1 MRTLVF
7 HKVWRCSVTHSV
19 NSRWFS
25 RGSDTARRLGRAEPE
40 IGSITEKHLNVHQR
54 YIPRT
59 TERNPTMY
67 TERLGKVI
75 GEFLM
80 LRKIVI
86 SILAFILIGTI
97 GRNTTIAE
105 IGEMAGVT
113 HAAETWRALQRL
125 QTTATVLHTVA
136 HPDDENG
143 ALLTWLSRAR
153 GVRTGLYSTTR
164 GEGGANLIGS
174 ELFDALG
181 IVRTEEHLA
190 AVRYY
195 GIDLFFSSAVD
206 FGYSKRLDETLEKW
220 DYQMLLED
228 TVRLIRLYRPDVIIA
243 RFQGNR
249 QDGHGHHQASG
260 VVTAEAFRAAG
271 DANRFP
277 EHLSEGLQ
285 PWQPKK
291 LYISRSRWRR
301 GTTET
306 SDTPVL
312 KIDTGEYNALL
323 GLSYAQIARQG
334 LSYQRSQG
342 VGQTRASKGSSV
354 AELRLVDTVLSE
366 PSKPEETL
374 FDGLNTTIIGMA
386 KLANMPALNAAFTQL
401 QDSVDAAV
409 RDYDAR
415 QPWTIVPHLASG
427 LKTTRGL
434 IEKLQGADTNNSELP
449 HLLFLLRN
457 KAQEFMTAANAA
469 LGLSLEVLVQTAE
482 GGRSPQTFAVA
493 IPGQK
498 FSIGMRMVNPT
509 SVPAELIGASLHTPE
524 GWKVRRIQKDANQE
538 GITPIQTN
546 EPISI
551 AFEVEV
557 PQNAVYTQPYWT
569 RASEYHDTVYTLE
582 QPKSRFLPYTPP
594 EVHGSVT
601 YRVDGVDFTLT
612 QPAQTV
618 SINRPWGEK
627 RRLLTVAPAMS
638 LSVLPRIGVIP
649 IAESAITG
657 AKTTF
662 TATVEMLN
670 NVKGEAEG
678 TLSLK
683 LPDGWHAS
691 PENASFAFTH
701 EGASKTF
708 TFQVSAADVA
718 AGSAYAIQAVAIYNG
733 KEYTTGYQIID
744 HPDLEPRHLYHP
756 ATMTLHSI
764 PLEVPSNLS
773 VGYIMGVG
781 DKIPEALQ
789 QIGID
794 VEMLDRDELRTG
806 DLSRFDTIL
815 VGIRAYAVRRD
826 LVAYNSRL
834 IDYVHKGGNL
844 IVQYQTPE
852 FDAAPFGPYPYTM
865 GRRPEEVSE
874 EDAQITILIPDNPI
888 FHHPNK
894 ITAADFDGWVE
905 ERGSKFLT
913 EWDSNYQALLTC
925 NDREQEPQHGGFL
938 TAKYGQG
945 TYTYAAYAFYRQ
957 LPAGVAGAYRLF
969 VNMLTFR

>member
-1 MRTLVF
+1 M
-7 HKVWRCSVTHSV
+7 H
-19 NSRWFS
+19 
-25 RGSDTARRLGRAEPE
+25 
-40 IGSITEKHLNVHQR
+40 
-54 YIPRT
+54 
-59 TERNPTMY
+59 
-67 TERLGKVI
+67 
-75 GEFLM
+75 
-80 LRKIVI
+80 RKIVGP
-86 SILAFILIGTI
+86 ILVFALLGIVGWNMTMAD
-97 GRNTTIAE
+97 T
-105 IGEMAGVT
+105 GEMAGAT
-113 HAAETWRALQRL
+113 NASETWRALQRL

-164 GEGGANLIGS
+164 GEGGANLIGP

-228 TVRLIRLYRPDVIIA
+228 MVRLIRLYRPDVIIS

-260 VVTAEAFRAAG
+260 VVTLEAFRAAG

-277 EHLSEGLQ
+277 EHLSEGLH

-291 LYISRSRWRR
+291 LYITRSRWRR
-301 GTTET
+301 SNTET
-306 SDTPVL
+306 PDTPVL

-323 GLSYAQIARQG
+323 GLSYTQIARQG
-334 LSYQRSQG
+334 LSFQRSQG
-342 VGQTRASKGSSV
+342 VGQTRAAKGAAV
-354 AELRLVDTVLSE
+354 TELRLVDTTLTAEKGKSE
-366 PSKPEETL
+366 ESL
-374 FDGLNTTIIGMA
+374 FDGIDTTITDMA
-386 KLANMPALNAAFTQL
+386 KLANTSALDAEFTQL
-401 QDSVDAAV
+401 QESINAAI

-415 QPWTIVPHLASG
+415 HPWTIVPHLASG
-427 LKTTRGL
+427 LKTTRSL
-434 IEKLQGADTNNSELP
+434 IENVQRIDLDDNTQA

-457 KAQEFMTAANAA
+457 KEQEFMTAARAA
-469 LGLSLEVLVQTAE
+469 LGLSLEVLVQPAAE
-482 GGRSPQTFAVA
+482 SRSSETFNVA

-498 FSIGMRMVNPT
+498 FSIGMRMVNP
-509 SVPAELIGASLHTPE
+509 SPVAAELINASLHTPD
-524 GWKVRRIQKDANQE
+524 GWTANRSEKNADSE
-538 GITPIQTN
+538 GIIPIQTN
-546 EPISI
+546 KPISI
-551 AFEVEV
+551 VFEVQV
-557 PQNAVYTQPYWT
+557 VQNADYTQPYWT
-569 RASEYHDTVYTLE
+569 RASEYHDAVYTLKRPE
-582 QPKSRFLPYTPP
+582 FRFLPFAAP
-594 EVHGSVT
+594 EVKGVVT
-601 YRVDGVDFTLT
+601 YRVEGVDFTVT
-612 QPAQTV
+612 QPAQTI
-618 SINRPWGEK
+618 SINRPWGER
-627 RRLLTVAPAMS
+627 RRLLSVAPAIS
-638 LSVLPRIGVIP
+638 LSVSPHIGVIP
-649 IAESAITG
+649 ISEPDVASEG
-657 AKTTF
+657 TTF
-662 TATVEMLN
+662 TATIEMLN

-683 LPDGWHAS
+683 LPDGWQSS
-691 PENASFAFTH
+691 PENAPFAFTH

-708 TFQVSAADVA
+708 AFQVSAKNVE
-718 AGSAYAIQAVAIYNG
+718 AGTDYTIQAIAKYDG
-733 KEYTTGYQIID
+733 EEYTTGYQAID
-744 HPDLEPRHLYHP
+744 HPDLEPRHLYRP
-756 ATMTLHSI
+756 AVMTLRSI
-764 PLEVPSNLS
+764 PLKVPSNLS

-781 DKIPEALQ
+781 DRVPEALQ

-806 DLSRFDTIL
+806 DLNRFDTIL

-826 LVAYNSRL
+826 LIAYNSRL
-834 IDYVHKGGNL
+834 LDYVHKGGNL

-874 EDAQITILIPDNPI
+874 EDAQVTILMPGNPI
-888 FHHPNK
+888 FHHPNQ

-913 EWDSNYQALLTC
+913 EWDANYQALLTC
-925 NDREQEPQHGGFL
+925 NDREQESQHGGFL

-957 LPAGVAGAYRLF
+957 LPAGIAGAYRLF
-969 VNMLTFR
+969 VNMLVLR

>member
-1 MRTLVF
+1 
-7 HKVWRCSVTHSV
+7 
-19 NSRWFS
+19 
-25 RGSDTARRLGRAEPE
+25 
-40 IGSITEKHLNVHQR
+40 
-54 YIPRT
+54 
-59 TERNPTMY
+59 
-67 TERLGKVI
+67 
-75 GEFLM
+75 M
-80 LRKIVI
+80 LRKIVV
-86 SILAFILIGTI
+86 SILIFALLGTI
-97 GRNTTIAE
+97 GGNMAMADT
-105 IGEMAGVT
+105 GEMAGATNASEV
-113 HAAETWRALQRL
+113 WRTLQRL

-164 GEGGANLIGS
+164 GEGGANLIGP

-195 GIDLFFSSAVD
+195 GIDLFFSGAVD

-228 TVRLIRLYRPDVIIA
+228 MVRIIRLYRPDVILS

-249 QDGHGHHQASG
+249 QDGHGHHQVSG
-260 VVTAEAFRAAG
+260 VVTLEAFRAAG
-271 DANRFP
+271 DENRFP
-277 EHLSEGLQ
+277 EHLAEGLH

-291 LYISRSRWRR
+291 LYITRSRWRR
-301 GTTET
+301 SNTET
-306 SDTPVL
+306 SDAPLL

-323 GLSYAQIARQG
+323 GLSYSQIARQG

-342 VGQTRASKGSSV
+342 VGQTRASKGSAV
-354 AELRLVDTVLSE
+354 TELRLVDTILTE
-366 PSKPEETL
+366 QGKPEESL
-374 FDGLNTTIIGMA
+374 FDGMDTTIMGMA
-386 KLANMPALNAAFTQL
+386 KLANAGLDAEFAQL
-401 QDSVDAAV
+401 QESVDAAV
-409 RDYDAR
+409 RNYDAR
-415 QPWTIVPHLASG
+415 RPWTIVPHLASG
-427 LKTTRGL
+427 LKTARDL
-434 IEKLQGADTNNSELP
+434 IENVQHIDLGDNTRS

-457 KAQEFMTAANAA
+457 KEQEFMTAANAA
-469 LGLSLEVLVQTAE
+469 LGLSLEVLVQSTAT
-482 GGRSPQTFAVA
+482 RSSETFAVA

-498 FSIGMRMVNPT
+498 FSIGMRMVNPAP
-509 SVPAELIGASLHTPE
+509 VAAELVNASLHTPQDWSVHRVQE
-524 GWKVRRIQKDANQE
+524 DSDWE

-546 EPISI
+546 KPISVM
-551 AFEVEV
+551 FEVEV
-557 PQNAVYTQPYWT
+557 ARDADYTQPYWT
-569 RASEYHDTVYTLE
+569 RASEYHDAVYTLKRPE
-582 QPKSRFLPYTPP
+582 FRFLPFAPP
-594 EVHGSVT
+594 EVNGVVT
-601 YRVDGVDFTLT
+601 YRIDGVDFTLT

-618 SINRPWGEK
+618 SINRPWGER
-627 RRLLTVAPAMS
+627 RRLLTVAPAI
-638 LSVLPRIGVIP
+638 SVSVSPHIGVIP
-649 IAESAITG
+649 ISEPDVAG
-657 AKTTF
+657 GGTTF

-683 LPDGWHAS
+683 LPDGWRSS
-691 PENASFAFTH
+691 PENAPFAFTH

-708 TFQVSAADVA
+708 SFQVSAKNVE
-718 AGSAYAIQAVAIYNG
+718 AGTEYTIQAIATYNG
-733 KEYTTGYQIID
+733 EAYTTGYQAID
-744 HPDLEPRHLYHP
+744 HPDLEPRHLYRP
-756 ATMTLHSI
+756 AVMTLHSI
-764 PLEVPSNLS
+764 PLKVPSNVS

-781 DKIPEALQ
+781 DRVPEALQ

-794 VEMLDRDELRTG
+794 VEMLDREELRTG
-806 DLSRFDTIL
+806 DLNRFDTIL
-815 VGIRAYAVRRD
+815 VGIRAYAVRQD
-826 LVAYNSRL
+826 LIAYNGRL
-834 IDYVHKGGNL
+834 LDYVHKGGNL

-874 EDAQITILIPDNPI
+874 EYARVTILMPDHPI
-888 FHHPNK
+888 FHHPNR
-894 ITAADFDGWVE
+894 ITAADFEDWVE

-913 EWDSNYQALLTC
+913 EWDTNYQALLTC

-969 VNMLTFR
+969 INMLTLGK

>member
-1 MRTLVF
+1 M
-7 HKVWRCSVTHSV
+7 H
-19 NSRWFS
+19 
-25 RGSDTARRLGRAEPE
+25 
-40 IGSITEKHLNVHQR
+40 
-54 YIPRT
+54 
-59 TERNPTMY
+59 
-67 TERLGKVI
+67 
-75 GEFLM
+75 
-80 LRKIVI
+80 RKIVGP
-86 SILAFILIGTI
+86 ILVLALFATI
-97 GRNTTIAE
+97 GSNTTMAE
-105 IGEMAGVT
+105 IGEMAGAT
-113 HAAETWRALQRL
+113 NASETWRALQRL

-164 GEGGANLIGS
+164 GEGGANLIGP

-228 TVRLIRLYRPDVIIA
+228 MVRLIRLYRPDVIIS

-260 VVTAEAFRAAG
+260 VVTLEAFRAAG

-277 EHLSEGLQ
+277 EHLSEGLH

-291 LYISRSRWRR
+291 LYITRSRWRR
-301 GTTET
+301 SNTET
-306 SDTPVL
+306 PDTPVL

-334 LSYQRSQG
+334 LSFQRSQG
-342 VGQTRASKGSSV
+342 VGQTRAAKGAAV
-354 AELRLVDTVLSE
+354 TELRLVDTTLTAE
-366 PSKPEETL
+366 KGRPEESL
-374 FDGLNTTIIGMA
+374 FDGIDTTLTDMA
-386 KLANMPALNAAFTQL
+386 KLANTSAVDTEFTQL
-401 QDSVDAAV
+401 QESINAAI

-415 QPWTIVPHLASG
+415 HPWTIVPHLASG
-427 LKTTRGL
+427 LKTTRSL
-434 IEKLQGADTNNSELP
+434 IENVQRIDLDDNTQA

-457 KAQEFMTAANAA
+457 KEQEFMTAARAA
-469 LGLSLEVLVQTAE
+469 LGLSLEVLVQPAAE
-482 GGRSPQTFAVA
+482 SRSSETFNVA

-498 FSIGMRMVNPT
+498 FSIGMRMVNP
-509 SVPAELIGASLHTPE
+509 SPVAAELINASLHTPD
-524 GWKVRRIQKDANQE
+524 GWTANRSEKNADSE
-538 GITPIQTN
+538 GIIPIQTN
-546 EPISI
+546 KPISI
-551 AFEVEV
+551 VFEVQV
-557 PQNAVYTQPYWT
+557 VQNADYTQPYWT
-569 RASEYHDTVYTLE
+569 RASEYHDAVYTLKRPE
-582 QPKSRFLPYTPP
+582 FRFLPFAAP
-594 EVHGSVT
+594 EVKGVVT
-601 YRVDGVDFTLT
+601 YRVEGVDFTVT
-612 QPAQTV
+612 QPAQTI
-618 SINRPWGEK
+618 SINRPWGER
-627 RRLLTVAPAMS
+627 RRLLSVAPAIS
-638 LSVLPRIGVIP
+638 LSVSPHIGVIP
-649 IAESAITG
+649 ISEPDVASEE
-657 AKTTF
+657 TTF
-662 TATVEMLN
+662 TATIEMLN

-683 LPDGWHAS
+683 LPDGWQSS
-691 PENASFAFTH
+691 PENAPFAFTH

-708 TFQVSAADVA
+708 AFQVSAKNVE
-718 AGSAYAIQAVAIYNG
+718 AGTDYTIQAIAKYDG
-733 KEYTTGYQIID
+733 EEYTTGYQAID
-744 HPDLEPRHLYHP
+744 HPDLEPRHLYRP
-756 ATMTLHSI
+756 AVMTLRSI
-764 PLEVPSNLS
+764 PLKVPSNLS

-781 DKIPEALQ
+781 DRVPEALQ

-806 DLSRFDTIL
+806 DLNRFDTIL

-826 LVAYNSRL
+826 LIAYNSRL
-834 IDYVHKGGNL
+834 LDYVHKGGNL

-874 EDAQITILIPDNPI
+874 EDAQVTILMPGNPI
-888 FHHPNK
+888 FHHPNQ

-913 EWDSNYQALLTC
+913 EWDANYQALLTC
-925 NDREQEPQHGGFL
+925 NDREQESQHGGFL

-957 LPAGVAGAYRLF
+957 LPAGIAGAYRLF
-969 VNMLTFR
+969 VNMLVLR

>member
-1 MRTLVF
+1 MF
-7 HKVWRCSVTHSV
+7 
-19 NSRWFS
+19 
-25 RGSDTARRLGRAEPE
+25 
-40 IGSITEKHLNVHQR
+40 
-54 YIPRT
+54 
-59 TERNPTMY
+59 
-67 TERLGKVI
+67 
-75 GEFLM
+75 
-80 LRKIVI
+80 RKIVV
-86 SILAFILIGTI
+86 SILIFALLGTI
-97 GRNTTIAE
+97 GGNMAMAGT
-105 IGEMAGVT
+105 GEMAGATNASEV
-113 HAAETWRALQRL
+113 WRALQRL

-164 GEGGANLIGS
+164 GEGGANLIGP

-228 TVRLIRLYRPDVIIA
+228 MVRLIRLYRPDVILS

-260 VVTAEAFRAAG
+260 VLTLEAFRAAG
-271 DANRFP
+271 DASRFP
-277 EHLSEGLQ
+277 EHLAAGLQ

-291 LYISRSRWRR
+291 LYITRSRWRR
-301 GTTET
+301 SSTET
-306 SDTPVL
+306 SDAPML

-323 GLSYAQIARQG
+323 GLSYSQIARQG

-342 VGQTRASKGSSV
+342 VGQTRASKGSAV
-354 AELRLVDTVLSE
+354 TELRLVDTTLTE
-366 PSKPEETL
+366 QGKPEETL
-374 FDGLNTTIIGMA
+374 FDGIDTTIMGMA
-386 KLANMPALNAAFTQL
+386 KLANASALDAEFAQL
-401 QDSVDAAV
+401 QESVDAAV
-409 RDYDAR
+409 RNYDAR
-415 QPWTIVPHLASG
+415 RPWTVVPHLASG
-427 LKTTRGL
+427 LKTARGL
-434 IEKLQGADTNNSELP
+434 IENVQHIDLDDNIRS

-457 KAQEFMTAANAA
+457 KEQEFMTAANAA
-469 LGLSLEVLVQTAE
+469 LGLSLEVLVQSTAT
-482 GGRSPQTFAVA
+482 RSSETFAVA

-498 FSIGMRMVNPT
+498 FSIGMRMVNPAP
-509 SVPAELIGASLHTPE
+509 VAAELVNVLLHTPQ
-524 GWKVRRIQKDANQE
+524 GWEVHRVQEDSDWE

-546 EPISI
+546 KPISVM
-551 AFEVEV
+551 FEVKVARE
-557 PQNAVYTQPYWT
+557 ADYTQPYWT
-569 RASEYHDTVYTLE
+569 RASEYHDAVYTLKRPE
-582 QPKSRFLPYTPP
+582 FRFLPFAPP
-594 EVHGSVT
+594 EVNGVVT
-601 YRVDGVDFTLT
+601 YRIDGVDFTLT

-618 SINRPWGEK
+618 SINRPWGER
-627 RRLLTVAPAMS
+627 RRLLTVAPAI
-638 LSVLPRIGVIP
+638 SVSVSPHIGVIP
-649 IAESAITG
+649 ISEPDVAG
-657 AKTTF
+657 GDTTF

-670 NVKGEAEG
+670 NVKGPAEG
-678 TLSLK
+678 ILRLE
-683 LPDGWHAS
+683 LPDGWRSS
-691 PENASFAFTH
+691 PENAPFAFTH

-708 TFQVSAADVA
+708 AFQVSAKDVET
-718 AGSAYAIQAVAIYNG
+718 GREYTIQAVATGNG
-733 KEYTTGYQIID
+733 EEYTTGYQVID
-744 HPDLEPRHLYHP
+744 HPDLEPRHLYRP
-756 ATMTLHSI
+756 AVMTLHSI
-764 PLEVPSNLS
+764 PLKVPSNLS

-781 DKIPEALQ
+781 DRVPEALQ

-794 VEMLDRDELRTG
+794 VEMLDREELRTG
-806 DLSRFDTIL
+806 DLNRFSTIL
-815 VGIRAYAVRRD
+815 VGIRAYAVRQD
-826 LVAYNSRL
+826 LIAYNGRL
-834 IDYVHKGGNL
+834 LDYVHKGGNL

-874 EDAQITILIPDNPI
+874 EYARVTILMPDHPI
-888 FHHPNK
+888 FHHPNR
-894 ITAADFDGWVE
+894 ITAADFEDWVE

-913 EWDSNYQALLTC
+913 EWDTNYQALLTC

-969 VNMLTFR
+969 INMLTLGK

>member
-1 MRTLVF
+1 MF
-7 HKVWRCSVTHSV
+7 
-19 NSRWFS
+19 
-25 RGSDTARRLGRAEPE
+25 
-40 IGSITEKHLNVHQR
+40 
-54 YIPRT
+54 
-59 TERNPTMY
+59 
-67 TERLGKVI
+67 
-75 GEFLM
+75 
-80 LRKIVI
+80 RKIVI
-86 SILAFILIGTI
+86 PILAFALLGTI
-97 GRNTTIAE
+97 GGNTAMADT
-105 IGEMAGVT
+105 GEMAGAT
-113 HAAETWRALQRL
+113 NASEAWRALQRL

-153 GVRTGLYSTTR
+153 GIRTGLYSTTR

-190 AVRYY
+190 SVRYY

-228 TVRLIRLYRPDVIIA
+228 MVRLIRLYRPDVIIS

-260 VVTAEAFRAAG
+260 VVTLEAFRVAG

-277 EHLSEGLQ
+277 EHLSEGLH

-301 GTTET
+301 
-306 SDTPVL
+306 SNDTGDAPVL

-323 GLSYAQIARQG
+323 GLSYSQIARQG

-342 VGQTRASKGSSV
+342 AGQTRASTGSSI
-354 AELRLVDTVLSE
+354 AELRLVDTTLSE
-366 PSKPEETL
+366 QPKTENTL
-374 FDGLNTTIIGMA
+374 FDGLDTTISGMA
-386 KLANMPALNAAFTQL
+386 KLANMPALNTEFAQL
-401 QDSVDAAV
+401 QDSVDAAI

-415 QPWTIVPHLASG
+415 QPWAIVPHLVSG
-427 LKTTRGL
+427 LRITRGL
-434 IEKLQGADTNNSELP
+434 IEKIQDANINNSDQS

-457 KAQEFMTAANAA
+457 KEQEFMTAANAA
-469 LGLSLEVLVQTAE
+469 LGVSLEVLVQPAGE
-482 GGRSPQTFAVA
+482 RSLDTFTVA

-498 FSIGMRMVNPT
+498 FSIGIRMVNPAP
-509 SVPAELIGASLHTPE
+509 VAAEFVNAWLDTPE
-524 GWKVRRIQKDANQE
+524 SWNAHQMQRDADAKE
-538 GITPIQTN
+538 MTPIETN
-546 EPISI
+546 KPVSM

-557 PQNAVYTQPYWT
+557 PQNAEYTQPYWS
-569 RASEYHDTVYTLE
+569 RASEYHDAVYTLNHPE
-582 QPKSRFLPYTPP
+582 SRFLPFSPP
-594 EVHGSVT
+594 EVHGVVT
-601 YRVDGVDFTLT
+601 YRVDGVDFTVT
-612 QPAQTV
+612 QPAQTR
-618 SINRPWGEK
+618 SINRPWGER
-627 RRLLTVAPAMS
+627 RRLLTVAPAIS
-638 LSVLPRIGVIP
+638 LSVSPHIGVIP
-649 IAESAITG
+649 ISKSTMTG
-657 AKTTF
+657 GKTTF
-662 TATVEMLN
+662 ITTVEMLN
-670 NVKGEAEG
+670 NVKGESEG

-683 LPDGWHAS
+683 LPDRWQAS
-691 PENASFAFTH
+691 PESAPFAFTH

-708 TFQVSAADVA
+708 TFQVSAEDVEV
-718 AGSAYAIQAVAIYNG
+718 GNAYTIQAVATYNG
-733 KEYTTGYQIID
+733 EEYTTGYQIID
-744 HPDLEPRHLYHP
+744 HPDLEPRHLYRP

-764 PLEVPSNLS
+764 SLELPEKMS

-781 DKIPEALQ
+781 DKVPEALE

-794 VEMLDRDELRTG
+794 VEMLDREELRTG
-806 DLSRFDTIL
+806 DLNRFDTIL

-834 IDYVHKGGNL
+834 LDYVHKGGNL

-874 EDAQITILIPDNPI
+874 EDSQVTILMPDHPIFRYPHQITE
-888 FHHPNK
+888 
-894 ITAADFDGWVE
+894 ADFDGWVE

-913 EWDSNYQALLTC
+913 EWDTNYQALLTC

-938 TAKYGQG
+938 YAEYGQG

-969 VNMLTFR
+969 INMLTLGQ

>member
-1 MRTLVF
+1 
-7 HKVWRCSVTHSV
+7 
-19 NSRWFS
+19 
-25 RGSDTARRLGRAEPE
+25 
-40 IGSITEKHLNVHQR
+40 
-54 YIPRT
+54 
-59 TERNPTMY
+59 
-67 TERLGKVI
+67 
-75 GEFLM
+75 M

-86 SILAFILIGTI
+86 LILAFALIGII
-97 GRNTTIAE
+97 GRNTATADTGEIAGATNASE
-105 IGEMAGVT
+105 V
-113 HAAETWRALQRL
+113 WRALQRL

-164 GEGGANLIGS
+164 GEGGANLLGA

-190 AVRYY
+190 SVRYY

-228 TVRLIRLYRPDVIIA
+228 MVRLIRLYRPDVLIA

-271 DANRFP
+271 DANQFP
-277 EHLSEGLQ
+277 EHLAAGLQ

-301 GTTET
+301 SNT
-306 SDTPVL
+306 DTGDVPML

-323 GLSYAQIARQG
+323 GLSYSQVARQG

-342 VGQTRASKGSSV
+342 AGQTRASKGSSV
-354 AELRLVDTVLSE
+354 AELRLVDTILSE
-366 PSKPEETL
+366 KPAQENTL
-374 FDGLNTTIIGMA
+374 FDGLDTTILGMA
-386 KLANMPALNAAFTQL
+386 KLANMPALNAEFTQL
-401 QDSVDAAV
+401 QDSVDAAA

-415 QPWTIVPHLASG
+415 QPWTIVSHLASG

-434 IEKLQGADTNNSELP
+434 IEKLQNANTNNSALP

-457 KAQEFMTAANAA
+457 KEQEFMTAANAA
-469 LGLSLEVLVQTAE
+469 LGLSLEVLVQPAE

-493 IPGQK
+493 IPGQR
-498 FSIGMRMVNPT
+498 FSIGMRMVNPAP
-509 SVPAELIGASLHTPE
+509 VAAELIDASLHTPE
-524 GWKVRRIQKDANQE
+524 GWNVHHPQTDTDAKE
-538 GITPIQTN
+538 ATPIHPN
-546 EPISI
+546 KPVSV

-557 PQNAVYTQPYWT
+557 PQDAPYTQPYWT
-569 RASEYHDTVYTLE
+569 RASEYHDAVYTLK
-582 QPKSRFLPYTPP
+582 QPESRFLPYTPP
-594 EVHGSVT
+594 DVHGTVT

-618 SINRPWGEK
+618 SINRPWGER
-627 RRLLTVAPAMS
+627 RRLLTVAPAIS
-638 LSVLPRIGVIP
+638 LSVSPRIGVIP
-649 IAESAITG
+649 ISKSTMTDG
-657 AKTTF
+657 KTTF
-662 TATVEMLN
+662 ITTVEMLN
-670 NVKGEAEG
+670 NVKGESEG

-691 PENASFAFTH
+691 PENVSFAFTH

-708 TFQVSAADVA
+708 TFQVSAENVE
-718 AGSAYAIQAVAIYNG
+718 AGKEHTIQAIAASNG
-733 KEYTTGYQIID
+733 KEYTTGYQVID

-764 PLEVPSNLS
+764 SLELPPPLKI
-773 VGYIMGVG
+773 GYIMGVG
-781 DKIPEALQ
+781 DKVPEALQ

-794 VEMLDRDELRTG
+794 VQMLDREELRTG
-806 DLSRFDTIL
+806 DLNQFDTIL

-874 EDAQITILIPDNPI
+874 EDAQVTILMPDNPI
-888 FHHPNK
+888 FRHPHQ
-894 ITAADFDGWVE
+894 ITEADFNGWVE

-938 TAKYGQG
+938 YAKYGQG

-957 LPAGVAGAYRLF
+957 LPAGVGGAYRLF
-969 VNMLTFR
+969 INMLMLGH

>member
-1 MRTLVF
+1 
-7 HKVWRCSVTHSV
+7 
-19 NSRWFS
+19 
-25 RGSDTARRLGRAEPE
+25 
-40 IGSITEKHLNVHQR
+40 
-54 YIPRT
+54 
-59 TERNPTMY
+59 
-67 TERLGKVI
+67 
-75 GEFLM
+75 M
-80 LRKIVI
+80 LRKIVV
-86 SILAFILIGTI
+86 SILIFALLGTR
-97 GRNTTIAE
+97 GGNMAMADT
-105 IGEMAGVT
+105 GEMAGATNASEV
-113 HAAETWRALQRL
+113 WRTLQRL

-164 GEGGANLIGS
+164 GEGGANLIGP

-228 TVRLIRLYRPDVIIA
+228 MVRIIRLYRPDVILS

-260 VVTAEAFRAAG
+260 VLTLEAFRAAG

-277 EHLSEGLQ
+277 EHLVAGLQ

-291 LYISRSRWRR
+291 LYITRSRWRR
-301 GTTET
+301 SNTET
-306 SDTPVL
+306 SDAPML

-323 GLSYAQIARQG
+323 GLSYSQIARQG

-342 VGQTRASKGSSV
+342 VGQTRASKGSAV
-354 AELRLVDTVLSE
+354 TELRLVDTTLTEQRKSE
-366 PSKPEETL
+366 ESL
-374 FDGLNTTIIGMA
+374 FDGMDTTIMGMA
-386 KLANMPALNAAFTQL
+386 KLANAGLDAEFAQL
-401 QDSVDAAV
+401 QESVDAAV
-409 RDYDAR
+409 RNYDAR
-415 QPWTIVPHLASG
+415 RPWTVVPHLASG
-427 LKTTRGL
+427 LKTARDL
-434 IEKLQGADTNNSELP
+434 IENVQRIDLDDNTRS

-457 KAQEFMTAANAA
+457 KEREFMTAANAA
-469 LGLSLEVLVQTAE
+469 LGLSLEVLVQSTAT
-482 GGRSPQTFAVA
+482 RSSETFAVA

-498 FSIGMRMVNPT
+498 FSIGMRMVNP
-509 SVPAELIGASLHTPE
+509 SPVAAELVNASLHTPQDWSVHRVQE
-524 GWKVRRIQKDANQE
+524 DSDWE

-546 EPISI
+546 KPISVM
-551 AFEVEV
+551 FEVEV
-557 PQNAVYTQPYWT
+557 ARDADYTQPYWT
-569 RASEYHDTVYTLE
+569 RASEYHDAVYTLKRPE
-582 QPKSRFLPYTPP
+582 FRFLPFAPP
-594 EVHGSVT
+594 EVNGVVT
-601 YRVDGVDFTLT
+601 YRIDGVDFTLT

-618 SINRPWGEK
+618 SINRPWGER
-627 RRLLTVAPAMS
+627 RRLLTVAPAI
-638 LSVLPRIGVIP
+638 SVSVSPHIGVIP
-649 IAESAITG
+649 ISEPDVAG
-657 AKTTF
+657 GGTTF

-683 LPDGWHAS
+683 LPDGWRSS
-691 PENASFAFTH
+691 PENAPFAFTH

-708 TFQVSAADVA
+708 SFQVSTKNVE
-718 AGSAYAIQAVAIYNG
+718 AGTEYTIQAIATYNG
-733 KEYTTGYQIID
+733 EAYTTGYQAID
-744 HPDLEPRHLYHP
+744 HPDLEPRHLYRP
-756 ATMTLHSI
+756 AVMTLHSI
-764 PLEVPSNLS
+764 PLKVPSNVS

-781 DKIPEALQ
+781 DRVPEALQ

-794 VEMLDRDELRTG
+794 VEMLDREELRTG
-806 DLSRFDTIL
+806 DLNRFDTIL
-815 VGIRAYAVRRD
+815 VGIRAYAVRQD
-826 LVAYNSRL
+826 LIAYNGRL
-834 IDYVHKGGNL
+834 LDYVHQGGNL

-874 EDAQITILIPDNPI
+874 EYARVTILMPDHPI
-888 FHHPNK
+888 FHHPNR
-894 ITAADFDGWVE
+894 ITAADFEDWVE

-913 EWDSNYQALLTC
+913 EWDTNYQALLTC

-969 VNMLTFR
+969 INMLTLDK

>member
-1 MRTLVF
+1 MLKKILVSILVF
-7 HKVWRCSVTHSV
+7 
-19 NSRWFS
+19 
-25 RGSDTARRLGRAEPE
+25 ALLG
-40 IGSITEKHLNVHQR
+40 IVGGF
-54 YIPRT
+54 T
-59 TERNPTMY
+59 TM
-67 TERLGKVI
+67 
-75 GEFLM
+75 
-80 LRKIVI
+80 
-86 SILAFILIGTI
+86 A
-97 GRNTTIAE
+97 NT
-105 IGEMAGVT
+105 GEMAGAT
-113 HAAETWRALQRL
+113 NASETWRALQRL
-125 QTTATVLHTVA
+125 QTTATTLHTVA

-164 GEGGANLIGS
+164 GEGGANLIGP

-181 IVRTEEHLA
+181 IIRTEEHLA

-228 TVRLIRLYRPDVIIA
+228 MVRLIRQYRPDVIIS

-260 VVTAEAFRAAG
+260 VVTLEAFRAAG
-271 DANRFP
+271 DVNQFP
-277 EHLSEGLQ
+277 EHLSQGLQ

-291 LYISRSRWRR
+291 LYITRSRWRR
-301 GTTET
+301 SNTET
-306 SDTPVL
+306 ADTPLL

-342 VGQTRASKGSSV
+342 AGQTRASKGSSV
-354 AELRLVDTVLSE
+354 SELRLVDTTLSDQQK
-366 PSKPEETL
+366 SEESL
-374 FDGLNTTIIGMA
+374 FDGIDTTIMGMA
-386 KLANMPALNAAFTQL
+386 QLANASALDAEFAHL
-401 QDSVDAAV
+401 QESVDAAI

-415 QPWTIVPHLASG
+415 HPWKVVPELASG
-427 LKTTRGL
+427 LKTVRSL
-434 IEKLQGADTNNSELP
+434 IKNIQRIDLDDNTQS

-457 KAQEFMTAANAA
+457 KEQEFMTAAKAA
-469 LGLSLEVLVQTAE
+469 LGLSLEVLVQSTAT
-482 GGRSPQTFAVA
+482 RSSETFNVA

-498 FSIGMRMVNPT
+498 FSIGMRMVNPAP
-509 SVPAELIGASLHTPE
+509 VAAEFVNASLHTSE
-524 GWKVRRIQKDANQE
+524 GWNVKRIQEDSNQE
-538 GITPIQTN
+538 GIIPIQPN

-551 AFEVEV
+551 VFEVQV
-557 PQNAVYTQPYWT
+557 AQDADYTQPYWT
-569 RASEYHDTVYTLE
+569 RASEYHDAVYTLE
-582 QPKSRFLPYTPP
+582 RPEFRFLPFTSPD
-594 EVHGSVT
+594 VNGVVT

-612 QPAQTV
+612 EPAQTV
-618 SINRPWGEK
+618 SINRPWGER
-627 RRLLTVAPAMS
+627 RRLLTVTPAIS
-638 LSVLPRIGVIP
+638 LSVSPRVGVIS
-649 IAESAITG
+649 ISEHNMASGE
-657 AKTTF
+657 TTF
-662 TATVEMLN
+662 TTTVEMLN
-670 NVKGEAEG
+670 NVKGQAEG

-683 LPDGWHAS
+683 LPEEWQSS
-691 PENASFAFTH
+691 PKSVPFAFTH

-708 TFQVSAADVA
+708 AFQVSAKNVET
-718 AGSAYAIQAVAIYNG
+718 GKEYAIQAIATYNG
-733 KEYTTGYQIID
+733 EEYTDGYQTID
-744 HPDLEPRHLYHP
+744 HPDLEPRHLYRP
-756 ATMTLHSI
+756 ALMTLHSI
-764 PLEVPSNLS
+764 PLKVPSNLS

-781 DKIPEALQ
+781 DKIPDALQ

-794 VEMLDRDELRTG
+794 VEMLDREELRAG
-806 DLSRFDTIL
+806 DLNRFDTIL

-826 LVAYNSRL
+826 LISYNSRL
-834 IDYVHKGGNL
+834 LDYVHKGGNL

-874 EDAQITILIPDNPI
+874 EDAQVTILMPENPI
-888 FHHPNK
+888 FQHPNQ

-913 EWDSNYQALLTC
+913 EWDANYQALLTC
-925 NDREQEPQHGGFL
+925 NDREQVPQHGGFL
-938 TAKYGQG
+938 TAKYGHG

-969 VNMLTFR
+969 VNMLTLGK

>member
-1 MRTLVF
+1 MF
-7 HKVWRCSVTHSV
+7 
-19 NSRWFS
+19 
-25 RGSDTARRLGRAEPE
+25 
-40 IGSITEKHLNVHQR
+40 
-54 YIPRT
+54 
-59 TERNPTMY
+59 
-67 TERLGKVI
+67 
-75 GEFLM
+75 
-80 LRKIVI
+80 RKIVI
-86 SILAFILIGTI
+86 PILIFALLGI
-97 GRNTTIAE
+97 VGGLTTLADT
-105 IGEMAGVT
+105 GEMAGAT
-113 HAAETWRALQRL
+113 NASETWRALQRL

-164 GEGGANLIGS
+164 GEGGANLIGP

-228 TVRLIRLYRPDVIIA
+228 MVRLIRLYRPDVILS

-249 QDGHGHHQASG
+249 QDGHGHHQVSG
-260 VVTAEAFRAAG
+260 VVTLEAFRAAG
-271 DANRFP
+271 DVNRFP

-291 LYISRSRWRR
+291 LYITRSRWRR
-301 GTTET
+301 SNTET
-306 SDTPVL
+306 SDAPVL

-334 LSYQRSQG
+334 LSFQRSQG
-342 VGQTRASKGSSV
+342 VGQTRASKGAAV
-354 AELRLVDTVLSE
+354 TELRLMDTTLTE
-366 PSKPEETL
+366 QREPEESL
-374 FDGLNTTIIGMA
+374 FDGIDTTIIGMA
-386 KLANMPALNAAFTQL
+386 KLANTAAVDAEFAQL
-401 QDSVDAAV
+401 QESVDAAV
-409 RDYDAR
+409 REYDAR
-415 QPWTIVPHLASG
+415 HPWTVVPHLARG
-427 LKTTRGL
+427 LKTARGL
-434 IEKLQGADTNNSELP
+434 IENLQRIDLDDNTRA

-457 KAQEFMTAANAA
+457 KEEEFMTAARAA
-469 LGLSLEVLVQTAE
+469 LGLSLEVLVQPTA
-482 GGRSPQTFAVA
+482 GTRSSETFNVA
-493 IPGQK
+493 IPGQA
-498 FSIGMRMVNPT
+498 FSIGMRMVNP
-509 SVPAELIGASLHTPE
+509 SPVAAELVDASLHTPD
-524 GWKVRRIQKDANQE
+524 GWNVHRSEKDSDRE
-538 GITPIQTN
+538 GIIPIQTN

-551 AFEVEV
+551 VFEVQV
-557 PQNAVYTQPYWT
+557 AQNADYTQPYWT
-569 RASEYHDTVYTLE
+569 RASEYHDAVYTLKRPE
-582 QPKSRFLPYTPP
+582 FRFRSFASP
-594 EVHGSVT
+594 EVTGVIT

-618 SINRPWGEK
+618 SINRPWGER
-627 RRLLTVAPAMS
+627 RRLLTVAPAI
-638 LSVLPRIGVIP
+638 SVSVSPHIGVIP
-649 IAESAITG
+649 ISEPDVASGE
-657 AKTTF
+657 TTF
-662 TATVEMLN
+662 TTTIEMLN

-683 LPDGWHAS
+683 LPEGWEAS
-691 PENASFAFTH
+691 PENAPFAFTH

-708 TFQVSAADVA
+708 AFQVSTENVE
-718 AGSAYAIQAVAIYNG
+718 AGREYTIQAIATYNG
-733 KEYTTGYQIID
+733 EAYTTGYQVID
-744 HPDLEPRHLYHP
+744 HPDLEPRHLYRP
-756 ATMTLHSI
+756 AVMTLRSI
-764 PLEVPSNLS
+764 PLKVPSNVS

-781 DKIPEALQ
+781 DRVPVALQ

-794 VEMLDRDELRTG
+794 VEMLDREELRTG
-806 DLSRFDTIL
+806 DLDRFDTIL
-815 VGIRAYAVRRD
+815 IGIRAYAVRQD
-826 LVAYNSRL
+826 LIAYNSRL
-834 IDYVHKGGNL
+834 LEYVHNGGNL

-874 EDAQITILIPDNPI
+874 EDAQVTILVPDHPI
-888 FHHPNK
+888 FHHPNP
-894 ITAADFDGWVE
+894 ITAADFEGWVE

-913 EWDSNYQALLTC
+913 EWDANYQALLTC

-957 LPAGVAGAYRLF
+957 LPAGVGGAYRLF
-969 VNMLTFR
+969 INMLTLGE

>member
-1 MRTLVF
+1 MIKKIVVSILVF
-7 HKVWRCSVTHSV
+7 ALLGIVGGNMTMA
-19 NSRWFS
+19 
-25 RGSDTARRLGRAEPE
+25 DT
-40 IGSITEKHLNVHQR
+40 
-54 YIPRT
+54 
-59 TERNPTMY
+59 
-67 TERLGKVI
+67 
-75 GEFLM
+75 
-80 LRKIVI
+80 
-86 SILAFILIGTI
+86 
-97 GRNTTIAE
+97 
-105 IGEMAGVT
+105 GEMAGAT
-113 HAAETWRALQRL
+113 NASETWRALQRL

-164 GEGGANLIGS
+164 GEGGANLIGP

-228 TVRLIRLYRPDVIIA
+228 MVRLIRYYRPDVIIS

-260 VVTAEAFRAAG
+260 VVTLEAFRAAG

-277 EHLSEGLQ
+277 EHLAAGLH

-301 GTTET
+301 NTTET
-306 SDTPVL
+306 PDTPVL

-334 LSYQRSQG
+334 LSFQRSQG
-342 VGQTRASKGSSV
+342 VGQTRASKGSAV
-354 AELRLVDTVLSE
+354 TELRLVDTILTE
-366 PSKPEETL
+366 QLKPEESL
-374 FDGLNTTIIGMA
+374 FDGIDTTLAGMA
-386 KLANMPALNAAFTQL
+386 ELANTSGLDAEFAQL
-401 QDSVDAAV
+401 QKSVDAAV

-415 QPWTIVPHLASG
+415 HPWTVVPHLASG
-427 LKTTRGL
+427 LKTARGL
-434 IEKLQGADTNNSELP
+434 IENIQRIDLDNNTRS

-457 KAQEFMTAANAA
+457 KEQEFMTAANAA
-469 LGLSLEVLVQTAE
+469 LGWSLEVLVQPTGE
-482 GGRSPQTFAVA
+482 TRSSETFNVA

-498 FSIGMRMVNPT
+498 FSIGIRMVNP
-509 SVPAELIGASLHTPE
+509 SPVAAELVNASLQVPE
-524 GWKVRRIQKDANQE
+524 GWNVHRSQKGPDHE
-538 GITPIQTN
+538 GVIPIQTN
-546 EPISI
+546 DPIPVT
-551 AFEVEV
+551 FEVEV
-557 PQNAVYTQPYWT
+557 AQNADYTQPYWT
-569 RASEYHDTVYTLE
+569 RASEYHDAVYTLKRPE
-582 QPKSRFLPYTPP
+582 FRFLPSAPP
-594 EVHGSVT
+594 EVHGVVT

-618 SINRPWGEK
+618 SINRPWGER
-627 RRLLTVAPAMS
+627 RRLLTVAPAI
-638 LSVLPRIGVIP
+638 SVSVSPRIGVIP
-649 IAESAITG
+649 IPESAIADG
-657 AKTTF
+657 EAIF

-678 TLSLK
+678 TLSLR
-683 LPDGWHAS
+683 LPDGWQAS
-691 PENASFAFTH
+691 PENAPFAFTH

-708 TFQVSAADVA
+708 AFQVSAKNVQ
-718 AGSAYAIQAVAIYNG
+718 AGREDAIQAIARYNG
-733 KEYTTGYQIID
+733 EEYTTGYQAID
-744 HPDLEPRHLYHP
+744 HPDLEPRHLYRP
-756 ATMTLHSI
+756 AVMTLHSI
-764 PLEVPSNLS
+764 PLKVPSNLS

-781 DKIPEALQ
+781 DRVPEALQ

-794 VEMLDRDELRTG
+794 VEMLDREELRTG
-806 DLSRFDTIL
+806 DLNRFDTIL
-815 VGIRAYAVRRD
+815 IGIRAYAVRQD
-826 LVAYNSRL
+826 LIAYNGRL
-834 IDYVHKGGNL
+834 LDYVHKGGNL

-852 FDAAPFGPYPYTM
+852 FDVAPFGPYPYTM

-874 EDAQITILIPDNPI
+874 EDAQVTILMPDHLI
-888 FHHPNK
+888 FQHPNR

-913 EWDSNYQALLTC
+913 EWDTNYQALLTC

-969 VNMLTFR
+969 MNILMLGK

>member
-1 MRTLVF
+1 
-7 HKVWRCSVTHSV
+7 
-19 NSRWFS
+19 
-25 RGSDTARRLGRAEPE
+25 
-40 IGSITEKHLNVHQR
+40 
-54 YIPRT
+54 
-59 TERNPTMY
+59 
-67 TERLGKVI
+67 
-75 GEFLM
+75 M

-86 SILAFILIGTI
+86 SILVFALLG
-97 GRNTTIAE
+97 IAGGLTAMADT
-105 IGEMAGVT
+105 GEMAGATNASEV
-113 HAAETWRALQRL
+113 WRALQRL

-153 GVRTGLYSTTR
+153 GIRTGLYSTTR

-228 TVRLIRLYRPDVIIA
+228 MVRLIRQYRPDVIIS

-260 VVTAEAFRAAG
+260 VVTLEAFRVAG
-271 DANRFP
+271 DASQFP
-277 EHLSEGLQ
+277 EHLSAGLQ

-291 LYISRSRWRR
+291 LYIARSRWRR
-301 GTTET
+301 SNTET
-306 SDTPVL
+306 SDAPVL

-354 AELRLVDTVLSE
+354 AELRLADTTLTE
-366 PSKPEETL
+366 QQKPEESL
-374 FDGLNTTIIGMA
+374 FDGIDTTIMGMA
-386 KLANMPALNAAFTQL
+386 KLAPTLDAAFAQL
-401 QDSVDAAV
+401 QENVDAAIGG
-409 RDYDAR
+409 YDAR
-415 QPWTIVPHLASG
+415 QSWTIVPHLVSG

-434 IEKLQGADTNNSELP
+434 IEDVQRVDLADDVRA

-457 KAQEFMTAANAA
+457 KEQEFMTAANAA
-469 LGLSLEVLVQTAE
+469 LGLSLEVLVQPTGE
-482 GGRSPQTFAVA
+482 RSPQTFAVA

-498 FSIGMRMVNPT
+498 FSIGMQMVNPT
-509 SVPAELIGASLHTPE
+509 PIAAELVNTSLHMPE
-524 GWKVRRIQKDANQE
+524 DWRVRQVQTDSERK
-538 GITPIQTN
+538 GVMPIQMN
-546 EPISI
+546 QPISVVY
-551 AFEVEV
+551 EVEV
-557 PQNAVYTQPYWT
+557 PENAAYTQPYWT
-569 RASEYHDTVYTLE
+569 RASEYHDAVYTLE
-582 QPKSRFLPYTPP
+582 QPASRFLPYTLP
-594 EVHGSVT
+594 EVHGSIT
-601 YRVDGVDFTLT
+601 YRVDGVDFMLK

-618 SINRPWGEK
+618 SINRPWGER
-627 RRLLTVAPAMS
+627 RRLLTVAPAIS
-638 LSVLPRIGVIP
+638 LSVSPRIGVIP
-649 IAESAITG
+649 ISKSAMAG
-657 AKTTF
+657 EKTTF

-683 LPDGWHAS
+683 LPDEWQAS
-691 PENASFAFTH
+691 PENATFAFTH

-708 TFQVSAADVA
+708 TFQVSAKNVE
-718 AGSAYAIQAVAIYNG
+718 AGTAYAIQAVAIYNG
-733 KEYTTGYQIID
+733 MEYTTGYQIID

-756 ATMTLHSI
+756 AEMTLHSI
-764 PLEVPSNLS
+764 SLEVPSNLS
-773 VGYIMGVG
+773 IGYIMGVG
-781 DKIPEALQ
+781 DEIPEALQ

-794 VEMLDRDELRTG
+794 VEMLDREELRTG

-815 VGIRAYAVRRD
+815 VGIRAYAVRSD

-874 EDAQITILIPDNPI
+874 ENAQVTILMPDHPI
-888 FHHPNK
+888 FHHPNR

-925 NDREQEPQHGGFL
+925 HDREQAPQHGGFL
-938 TAKYGQG
+938 TAEYGQG

-957 LPAGVAGAYRLF
+957 LPAGVSGAYRLF
-969 VNMLTFR
+969 MNMLTHR

>member
-1 MRTLVF
+1 MF
-7 HKVWRCSVTHSV
+7 
-19 NSRWFS
+19 
-25 RGSDTARRLGRAEPE
+25 
-40 IGSITEKHLNVHQR
+40 
-54 YIPRT
+54 
-59 TERNPTMY
+59 
-67 TERLGKVI
+67 
-75 GEFLM
+75 
-80 LRKIVI
+80 RKIVI
-86 SILAFILIGTI
+86 PILAFALLGTI
-97 GRNTTIAE
+97 GGNATMADT
-105 IGEMAGVT
+105 GEMAGAT
-113 HAAETWRALQRL
+113 NASEAWRALQRL

-153 GVRTGLYSTTR
+153 GIRTGLYSTTR

-181 IVRTEEHLA
+181 IIRTEEHLA

-228 TVRLIRLYRPDVIIA
+228 MVRLIRLYRPDVIIA

-260 VVTAEAFRAAG
+260 VVTAEAFRVAG

-277 EHLSEGLQ
+277 EHFNEGLQ

-301 GTTET
+301 SNT
-306 SDTPVL
+306 DTGDAVL

-342 VGQTRASKGSSV
+342 AGQTRASKGSSV
-354 AELRLVDTVLSE
+354 VELRLVDTTLSE
-366 PSKPEETL
+366 QPKPENTL
-374 FDGLNTTIIGMA
+374 FDGLDTTILGMA
-386 KLANMPALNAAFTQL
+386 KLANMPFYNEEFAQL
-401 QDSVDAAV
+401 QESVDAAV

-415 QPWTIVPHLASG
+415 HPWTVVPHLASG
-427 LKTTRGL
+427 LRTVQRLINRIQLTRVDGDTDANYLARAHL
-434 IEKLQGADTNNSELP
+434 I
-449 HLLFLLRN
+449 FLLRN
-457 KAQEFMTAANAA
+457 KEQEFMTAANAA
-469 LGLSLEVLVQTAE
+469 LGLSLEVLVQPTGA
-482 GGRSPQTFAVA
+482 RSSETFTVA

-498 FSIGMRMVNPT
+498 FSIGMRLVNPA
-509 SVPAELIGASLHTPE
+509 PIAAEFVNAWLDTPE
-524 GWKVRRIQKDANQE
+524 GWNVHQMQRDEDAKE
-538 GITPIQTN
+538 MTPIEMN
-546 EPISI
+546 KPVSI

-557 PQNAVYTQPYWT
+557 PQKNAAYTQPYWT
-569 RASEYHDTVYTLE
+569 RASEYHDAVYTLNH
-582 QPKSRFLPYTPP
+582 PKSRFLPFSSP
-594 EVHGSVT
+594 EVHGVVT
-601 YRVDGVDFTLT
+601 YRMDGVDFTLT
-612 QPAQTV
+612 QPAQTR
-618 SINRPWGEK
+618 SINRPWGER
-627 RRLLTVAPAMS
+627 RRLLTVAPAIS
-638 LSVLPRIGVIP
+638 LAVSPRIGVIP
-649 IAESAITG
+649 ISESTTTG
-657 AKTTF
+657 GKTTF
-662 TATVEMLN
+662 ITTVEMLN
-670 NVKGEAEG
+670 NVKGESEG

-683 LPDGWHAS
+683 LPGGWQAS
-691 PENASFAFTH
+691 PESAPFTFTH

-708 TFQVSAADVA
+708 TFQVSAENVET
-718 AGSAYAIQAVAIYNG
+718 GREHTIQAVATSNG

-764 PLEVPSNLS
+764 SLELPQKMS

-781 DKIPEALQ
+781 DKVPEALE

-794 VEMLDRDELRTG
+794 VQMLDREELRTG
-806 DLSRFDTIL
+806 DLNQFDTIL

-874 EDAQITILIPDNPI
+874 EDSQVTILMPDNPI
-888 FHHPNK
+888 FRYPNQ
-894 ITAADFDGWVE
+894 ITEADFDGWVE

-913 EWDSNYQALLTC
+913 EWDANYQALLTC
-925 NDREQEPQHGGFL
+925 NDREQDPQHGGFL
-938 TAKYGQG
+938 YTEYGQG

-957 LPAGVAGAYRLF
+957 LPAGVGGAYRLF
-969 VNMLTFR
+969 INMLTLGQ

>member
-1 MRTLVF
+1 
-7 HKVWRCSVTHSV
+7 
-19 NSRWFS
+19 
-25 RGSDTARRLGRAEPE
+25 
-40 IGSITEKHLNVHQR
+40 
-54 YIPRT
+54 
-59 TERNPTMY
+59 
-67 TERLGKVI
+67 
-75 GEFLM
+75 M
-80 LRKIVI
+80 LRKIVV
-86 SILAFILIGTI
+86 SILMFALLGTR
-97 GRNTTIAE
+97 GGNMAMADT
-105 IGEMAGVT
+105 GEMAGATNASEV
-113 HAAETWRALQRL
+113 WRTLQRL

-164 GEGGANLIGS
+164 GEGGANLIGP

-228 TVRLIRLYRPDVIIA
+228 MVRIIRLYRPDVILS

-260 VVTAEAFRAAG
+260 VLTLEAFRAAG

-277 EHLSEGLQ
+277 EHLAAGLQ

-291 LYISRSRWRR
+291 LYITRSRWRR
-301 GTTET
+301 SNTET
-306 SDTPVL
+306 SDAPML

-323 GLSYAQIARQG
+323 GLSYSQIARQG

-342 VGQTRASKGSSV
+342 VGQTRASKGSAV
-354 AELRLVDTVLSE
+354 TELRLVDTTLTEQRKSE
-366 PSKPEETL
+366 ESL
-374 FDGLNTTIIGMA
+374 FDGMDTTIMGMA
-386 KLANMPALNAAFTQL
+386 KLANAGLDAEFAQL
-401 QDSVDAAV
+401 QESVDAAV
-409 RDYDAR
+409 RNYDAR
-415 QPWTIVPHLASG
+415 RPWTVVPHLASG
-427 LKTTRGL
+427 LKTARDL
-434 IEKLQGADTNNSELP
+434 IENVQRIDLDDNTRS

-457 KAQEFMTAANAA
+457 KEREFMTAANAA
-469 LGLSLEVLVQTAE
+469 LGLSLEVLVQSTAT
-482 GGRSPQTFAVA
+482 RSSETFAVA

-498 FSIGMRMVNPT
+498 FSIGMRMVNP
-509 SVPAELIGASLHTPE
+509 SPVAAELVNASLHTPQDWSVHRVQE
-524 GWKVRRIQKDANQE
+524 DSDWE

-546 EPISI
+546 KPISVM
-551 AFEVEV
+551 FEVEV
-557 PQNAVYTQPYWT
+557 ARDADYTQPYWT
-569 RASEYHDTVYTLE
+569 RASEYHDAVYTLKRPE
-582 QPKSRFLPYTPP
+582 FRFLPFAPP
-594 EVHGSVT
+594 EVNGVVT
-601 YRVDGVDFTLT
+601 YRIDGVDFTLT

-618 SINRPWGEK
+618 SINRPWGER
-627 RRLLTVAPAMS
+627 RRLLTVAPAI
-638 LSVLPRIGVIP
+638 SVSVSPHIGVIP
-649 IAESAITG
+649 ISEPDVAG
-657 AKTTF
+657 GGTTF

-683 LPDGWHAS
+683 LPDGWRSS
-691 PENASFAFTH
+691 PENAPFAFTH

-708 TFQVSAADVA
+708 SFQVSTKNVE
-718 AGSAYAIQAVAIYNG
+718 AGTEYTIQAIATYNG
-733 KEYTTGYQIID
+733 EAYTTGYQAID
-744 HPDLEPRHLYHP
+744 HPDLEPRHLYRP
-756 ATMTLHSI
+756 AVMTLHSI
-764 PLEVPSNLS
+764 PLKVPSNVS

-781 DKIPEALQ
+781 DRVPEALQ

-794 VEMLDRDELRTG
+794 VEMLDREELRTG
-806 DLSRFDTIL
+806 DLNRFDTIL
-815 VGIRAYAVRRD
+815 VGIRAYAVRQD
-826 LVAYNSRL
+826 LIAYNGRL
-834 IDYVHKGGNL
+834 LDYVHQGGNL

-874 EDAQITILIPDNPI
+874 EYARVTILMPDHPI
-888 FHHPNK
+888 FHHPNR
-894 ITAADFDGWVE
+894 ITAADFEDWVE

-913 EWDSNYQALLTC
+913 EWDTNYQALLTC

-969 VNMLTFR
+969 INMLTLDK

>member
-1 MRTLVF
+1 
-7 HKVWRCSVTHSV
+7 
-19 NSRWFS
+19 
-25 RGSDTARRLGRAEPE
+25 
-40 IGSITEKHLNVHQR
+40 
-54 YIPRT
+54 
-59 TERNPTMY
+59 
-67 TERLGKVI
+67 
-75 GEFLM
+75 M
-80 LRKIVI
+80 LRKIVV
-86 SILAFILIGTI
+86 SILVFALLGTR
-97 GRNTTIAE
+97 GGNMAMADT
-105 IGEMAGVT
+105 GEMAGATNASEV
-113 HAAETWRALQRL
+113 WRTLQRL

-164 GEGGANLIGS
+164 GEGGANLIGP

-190 AVRYY
+190 AVRCY

-228 TVRLIRLYRPDVIIA
+228 MVRIIRLYRPDVILS

-260 VVTAEAFRAAG
+260 VLTLEAFRAAG

-277 EHLSEGLQ
+277 EHLVAGLQ

-291 LYISRSRWRR
+291 LYITRSRWRR
-301 GTTET
+301 SNTET
-306 SDTPVL
+306 SDAPML

-323 GLSYAQIARQG
+323 GLSYSQIARQG

-342 VGQTRASKGSSV
+342 VGQTRASKGSAV
-354 AELRLVDTVLSE
+354 TELRLVDTTLTEQRKSE
-366 PSKPEETL
+366 ESL
-374 FDGLNTTIIGMA
+374 FDGMDTTIMGMA
-386 KLANMPALNAAFTQL
+386 KLANAGLDAEFAQL
-401 QDSVDAAV
+401 QESVDAAV
-409 RDYDAR
+409 RNYDAR
-415 QPWTIVPHLASG
+415 RPWTVVSHLASG
-427 LKTTRGL
+427 LKTARAL
-434 IEKLQGADTNNSELP
+434 IENVQRIDLDDNTRS

-457 KAQEFMTAANAA
+457 KEREFMTAANAA
-469 LGLSLEVLVQTAE
+469 LGLSLEVLVQSTAT
-482 GGRSPQTFAVA
+482 RSSETFAVA

-498 FSIGMRMVNPT
+498 FSIGMRMVNP
-509 SVPAELIGASLHTPE
+509 SPVAAELVNASLHTPQDWSVHRVQE
-524 GWKVRRIQKDANQE
+524 DSDWE
-538 GITPIQTN
+538 GITPIQMN
-546 EPISI
+546 KPISVM
-551 AFEVEV
+551 FEVEV
-557 PQNAVYTQPYWT
+557 ARDADYTQPYWT
-569 RASEYHDTVYTLE
+569 RASEYHDAVYTLKRPE
-582 QPKSRFLPYTPP
+582 FRFLPFAPP
-594 EVHGSVT
+594 EVNGVVT
-601 YRVDGVDFTLT
+601 YRIDGVDFTLT

-618 SINRPWGEK
+618 SINRPWGER
-627 RRLLTVAPAMS
+627 RRLLTVAPAI
-638 LSVLPRIGVIP
+638 SVSVSPHIGVIP
-649 IAESAITG
+649 ISEPDVAG
-657 AKTTF
+657 GGTTF

-683 LPDGWHAS
+683 LPDGWRSS
-691 PENASFAFTH
+691 PENAPFAFTH

-708 TFQVSAADVA
+708 SFQVFTKNVE
-718 AGSAYAIQAVAIYNG
+718 AGTEYTIQAIATYNG
-733 KEYTTGYQIID
+733 EAYTIGYQAID
-744 HPDLEPRHLYHP
+744 HPDLEPRHLYRP
-756 ATMTLHSI
+756 AVMTLHSI
-764 PLEVPSNLS
+764 PLKVPSNVS

-781 DKIPEALQ
+781 DRVPEALQ

-794 VEMLDRDELRTG
+794 VEMLDREELRTG
-806 DLSRFDTIL
+806 DLNRFDTIL
-815 VGIRAYAVRRD
+815 VGIRAYAVRQD
-826 LVAYNSRL
+826 LIAYNGRL
-834 IDYVHKGGNL
+834 LDYVHQGGNL

-874 EDAQITILIPDNPI
+874 EYARVTILMPDHPI
-888 FHHPNK
+888 FHHPNR
-894 ITAADFDGWVE
+894 ITAADFEDWVE

-913 EWDSNYQALLTC
+913 EWDTNYQALLTC

-969 VNMLTFR
+969 INMLTLDK